1 LRDGPGLLEGRLREY
16 ERTVRMMRLNLITL
30 AALLAALVW
39 VATHLYLVE
48 WTPVKVAGAALAAVG
63 VALLVTARL
72 QLGGAFSV
80 KAKASKL
87 VTTGLYSKIRN
98 PIYVFGAVAMVG
110 VAIVLEN
117 WMLLLLVG
125 VLIPIQGYRARKEEA
140 VLAEAFGEQY
150 ARYKAGTWF

>member
-1 LRDGPGLLEGRLREY
+1 
-16 ERTVRMMRLNLITL
+16 MRLNLITL
-30 AALLAALVW
+30 AAVLAAMVWIAFHLDLVD
-39 VATHLYLVE
+39 
-48 WTPVKVAGAALAAVG
+48 WTPVKIAGAVLAATG

-98 PIYVFGAVAMVG
+98 PIYVFGAVALVG

-117 WMLLLLVG
+117 WVLLGLVI
-125 VLIPIQGYRARKEEA
+125 VLVPLQRFRARKEEA
-140 VLAEAFGEQY
+140 VLAEAFGEEY

>member
-1 LRDGPGLLEGRLREY
+1 M
-16 ERTVRMMRLNLITL
+16 RTNLITL

-39 VATHLYLVE
+39 VAFHLNLVE

-98 PIYVFGAVAMVG
+98 PIYVFGAIAILG
-110 VAIVLEN
+110 VAIVLQN
-117 WMLLLLVG
+117 WILLAFVIVLVP
-125 VLIPIQGYRARKEEA
+125 LQRYRARKEEA
-140 VLAEAFGEQY
+140 VLAEAFGEEY